1 METLKRIINII
12 RLGAFP
18 IAYGL
23 TGALVSGTLNRV
35 MIADLGLP
43 ASLVGFFFAIPL
55 LVSPART
62 WLGYR
67 SDAYPIF
74 KRRREPYMLLGAI
87 ALVIGLILTTIIT
100 VRIASLTALLV
111 IGVLLSFVLYG
122 FGRNLAHNSFQALIS
137 DTFKG
142 SQRSRAVTGYEVVTL
157 LGLVAG
163 AGGLGQALET
173 YDPGRLVAVSLG
185 VSAIVVVL
193 TMLAAIGQEN
203 VDQVVEEAAETA
215 RRTPFG
221 KAMREL
227 VLPDPQVRL
236 FFILVLLTFIGT
248 LAQDVLLE
256 PYGALVL
263 DMPVGATTRLTAFWG
278 LGVMAS
284 MLLSGMVLINWLGYM
299 RVLRIGLISS
309 IVVFAGVILSGAIG
323 NPGLFRILVLF
334 MGLGTGLAGA
344 GMLTGVINFTTAIR
358 AGMLLGVW
366 GMANMVGHALGSL
379 MGGGVVDIMLGLT
392 SGNALLAYS
401 TVFALEIGFLIAAVA
416 LSVRFDPKRSLA
428 QKEAEVVLPAGV
440 EGPAL
445 P

>member
-1 METLKRIINII
+1 MKTVKKVVNII

-35 MIADLGLP
+35 MIADIGLP

-67 SDAYPIF
+67 SDAYPLMG
-74 KRRREPYMLLGAI
+74 RRREPYMLLGAI
-87 ALVIGLILTTIIT
+87 ALTIGLILATMIT
-100 VRIASLTALLV
+100 VRIASLTALLA

-122 FGRNLAHNSFQALIS
+122 FGRNLAHNSFQALLS
-137 DTFKG
+137 DNFKG
-142 SQRSRAVTGYEVVTL
+142 PQRSRAVTGYEVVTL

-193 TMLAAIGQEN
+193 TVLAAFGQEK
-203 VDQVVEEAAETA
+203 VDEAAEEATETA

-221 KAMREL
+221 KAMREI

-236 FFILVLLTFIGT
+236 FFVLVLLTFIGT

-263 DMPVGATTRLTAFWG
+263 GMPVGATTRLTAFWG

-284 MLLSGMVLINWLGYM
+284 MLLAGMFLINLLGYM
-299 RVLRIGLISS
+299 RVLRIGLIGS
-309 IVVFAGVILSGAIG
+309 IFVFAGVIAVGAVG
-323 NPGLFRILVLF
+323 NPNLFRILVLF

-344 GMLTGVINFTTAIR
+344 GMLTGVINFTTSIR

-379 MGGGVVDIMLGLT
+379 MGGGVVDIMLAL
-392 SGNALLAYS
+392 SNGNALLAYS
-401 TVFALEIGFLIAAVA
+401 TVFALEIGFLVTAVV
-416 LSVRFDPKRSLA
+416 LSLRFNPQTSLA
-428 QKEAEVVLPAGV
+428 QIEAEVVLPTGV
-440 EGPAL
+440 ESSAL
-445 P
+445 S